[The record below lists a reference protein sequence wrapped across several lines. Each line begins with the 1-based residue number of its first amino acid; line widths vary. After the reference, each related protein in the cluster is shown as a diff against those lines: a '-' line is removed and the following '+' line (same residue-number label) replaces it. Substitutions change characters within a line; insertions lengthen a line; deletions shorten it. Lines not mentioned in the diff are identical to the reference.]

1 MDNIYQICEIA
12 IQTEARSVCV
22 CRASV
27 ECRDPGIYDNN
38 TTAILMLLIVDAL
51 RVFYHCVRDVERVHI
66 SNQCSVMI
74 ASTVRITICKLNDH
88 KI

>member
-22 CRASV
+22 CVCRASV
-27 ECRDPGIYDNN
+27 EYRDLGIYDNN

-51 RVFYHCVRDVERVHI
+51 RVFYHRVRDVERVHI
-66 SNQCSVMI
+66 SNQYDGAVS
-74 ASTVRITICKLNDH
+74 
-88 KI
+88 